1 MLGVFPATGYPK
13 ASEHVDRMIDIA
25 KAMAENVEGLG
36 KLDAAYKAAEAVQ
49 KFAQSIEVRI
59 HLTRETHDPSVIPHM
74 AQNAISNDNTY
85 GNPRIP
91 TQEQL
96 EALYRQAYSDL

>member
-1 MLGVFPATGYPK
+1 MVFFLIFSSTY
-13 ASEHVDRMIDIA
+13 
-25 KAMAENVEGLG
+25 
-36 KLDAAYKAAEAVQ
+36 
-49 KFAQSIEVRI
+49 AQSIEVPI
-59 HLTRETHDPSVIPHM
+59 HLTKETHDPTVISHM

-96 EALYRQAYSDL
+96 EAFYRQAYSDL

>member
-1 MLGVFPATGYPK
+1 MAAPVMRFNTMAC
-13 ASEHVDRMIDIA
+13 VDRMIDIA
-25 KAMAENVEGLG
+25 KAMAENIDGLG
-36 KLDAAYKAAEAVQ
+36 KLDAADKAAEAVQ
-49 KFAQSIEVRI
+49 KFAQSIELLT
-59 HLTRETHDPSVIPHM
+59 HLTKETHDPSVIPAM

-96 EALYRQAYSDL
+96 EALYQQAYSDLN